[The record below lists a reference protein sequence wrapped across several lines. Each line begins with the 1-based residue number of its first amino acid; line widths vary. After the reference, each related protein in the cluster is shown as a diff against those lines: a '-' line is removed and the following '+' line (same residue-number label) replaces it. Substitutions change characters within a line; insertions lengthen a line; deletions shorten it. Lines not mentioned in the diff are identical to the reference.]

1 MAYDYNVPRGSLVL
15 KTSEPLGTESRSL
28 SKIQELPGL
37 LFRGNNKPIRTGE
50 RNLCPLL
57 SSVVIRD
64 YNSTY
69 ALAAKYGVSRRFISY
84 VLHGDKKSKRVE
96 QIIFTEWGITV
107 PEFQQLTL
115 DWLELK
121 SQGKT
126 YTQTEIKD
134 FGDRVRARKLGI
146 SVEELR
152 RRKAEILGPI
162 A

>member
-1 MAYDYNVPRGSLVL
+1 MFTSPTLGSLVL
-15 KTSEPLGTESRSL
+15 HTSEPLGSESRSL
-28 SKIQELPGL
+28 LKAQELPGT
-37 LFRGNNKPIRTGE
+37 LFRKNSVPIRTGE
-50 RNLCPLL
+50 RNFCPLL
-57 SSVVIRD
+57 SAIVVRG

-69 ALAAKYGVSRRFISY
+69 ALATKYGVSRHFISR